1 MGRNSYGEPDPHNN
15 KWGGKNNVWGKRK
28 SNGPQRDD
36 EAWSKGAKIATCVVI
51 GFVLLNGGFKG
62 VTDTLANIVD
72 FLKPKSEV
80 VDTVKTKNVD
90 DLNTVGYKKVDMDID
105 YDDVQDIL
113 ETLLEDEDVSKED
126 NISNISFENV
136 ELVDYSAFENEK
148 KFTKMIGKN
157 LKNYENSV
165 TFLSI
170 ADYSVQSDAFNQEFE
185 RVSQIIANA
194 EKEGHFEKYNLSF
207 VPGKPNSEL
216 FTVILTFT

>member
-1 MGRNSYGEPDPHNN
+1 MEYDKDPGYNVR
-15 KWGGKNNVWGKRK
+15 GGKFNVFGRSSKK
-28 SNGPQRDD
+28 PKNSGPQRDD

-90 DLNTVGYKKVDMDID
+90 DLNTVGYKKVDIDID

-126 NISNISFENV
+126 SISNISFENV

-194 EKEGHFEKYNLSF
+194 EKR
-207 VPGKPNSEL
+207 
-216 FTVILTFT
+216 VILRNIICHLYLVNQIVNCLL